1 MTDRRAPY
9 KLFVIVILVYA
20 AIFPLLTVDTLMKLL
35 GRASIFE
42 AGNLL
47 LLVYL
52 ELGRLITSIV
62 GIGLAI
68 YLLRRASSQPDARAL
83 ALFLLFSTITYE
95 KAFGGSGYPGDVQQ
109 KLVTSLLDA
118 GVSRG
123 VLTVLFGPQAWTLWP
138 AAAALLRFSV
148 VFPRQLEPA
157 TLEASGAGDR
167 RGMLRGSGVAG
178 TDIGAAFRSLSKR
191 LLAAGAFSTSR
202 LIAFAILMITVHAAM
217 LNGGIPGVLVLVA
230 VAALAVCIA
239 VTNVRAAYMAA
250 EGTDRVRAI
259 WIAEGFVIAVF
270 MFLISTA
277 LLALAPATVTR
288 MLAFVLIMLLP
299 AAVMACLTISVLDQG
314 ELDSGDAI
322 ARTVRLGSI
331 GLAVAVVFGVLFSA
345 LGGLA
350 PRFGMSHALASGAAV
365 VITALGFPLVTR
377 MADRIRSRILERPD
391 ADR

>member
-1 MTDRRAPY
+1 MADRRALF
-9 KLFVIVILVYA
+9 KFFVIVVLVYA

-35 GRASIFE
+35 GKASIFE

-95 KAFGGSGYPGDVQQ
+95 KAFGGSGYPGDAQQ
-109 KLVTSLLDA
+109 KLVTGLLEA
-118 GVSRG
+118 GMARG

-138 AAAALLRFSV
+138 AAAALLRFSA
-148 VFPRQLEPA
+148 VFPRPLEPA
-157 TLEASGAGDR
+157 TLAASGADDR

-178 TDIGAAFRSLSKR
+178 ADIGGAFRSLSQR
-191 LLAAGAFSTSR
+191 LLGAGAFATSS
-202 LIAFAILMITVHAAM
+202 LIAFALIMIAVHAAL
-217 LNGGIPGVLVLVA
+217 LNAGIPGLLVLVT
-230 VAALAVCIA
+230 VAAIAVCIA
-239 VTNVRAAYMAA
+239 VTNIRAAYVAA
-250 EGTDRVRAI
+250 DGTDRVRAT

-270 MFLISTA
+270 MFLVSTA

-322 ARTVRLGSI
+322 AKTVRLGTVA
-331 GLAVAVVFGVLFSA
+331 LAVAVVFGVLFSL
-345 LGGLA
+345 LGWLA
-350 PRFGMSHALASGAAV
+350 PRFGISHALASGAAV
-365 VITALGFPLVTR
+365 VITAIGFPLVSKT
-377 MADRIRSRILERPD
+377 ADRIRSRILERPD
-391 ADR
+391 ADH